1 MEREGGTEFLMSLKI
16 RAEQATNTNGGKEE
30 CQGGAAVSMPM
41 FPEKGRSC
49 SEEGRLKGGW
59 G

>member
-1 MEREGGTEFLMSLKI
+1 MSLKI
-16 RAEQATNTNGGKEE
+16 RAEQATNTNRGKEE

-49 SEEGRLKGGW
+49 SEEGRLKGG
-59 G
+59 